1 MAPENHSVGLVYRV
15 VARWRGAVWR
25 DAVTVL
31 PALWPAP
38 SPHDLQRC
46 SAPSAP
52 TIPRRSRGLC
62 GANSRLPASRL
73 SAITGDVNVSGSLGR
88 VGSLPA
94 GYDARRRIAMRKPK
108 ARPHAVGRSNKD
120 VPPERGGTNRS
131 RQTPKTSDAAQR
143 RLSQNTVDEAG
154 EESFPASD
162 PPAWTP

>member
-1 MAPENHSVGLVYRV
+1 MTISRIGTASRATACRTPTSILNVTLGERTRITD
-15 VARWRGAVWR
+15 AAVSR
-25 DAVTVL
+25 LFTGQCLA
-31 PALWPAP
+31 
-38 SPHDLQRC
+38 
-46 SAPSAP
+46 
-52 TIPRRSRGLC
+52 RRSRGLC